1 MFLTADGTVISFFE
15 HSADDVE
22 YVGFFFSRN
31 RSVLNY
37 LGANINDS

>member
-22 YVGFFFSRN
+22 YVGFFSRN
-31 RSVLNY
+31 RFVLNY
-37 LGANINDS
+37 LGTNINDS

>member
-22 YVGFFFSRN
+22 YVDFFFKKQVRTK
-31 RSVLNY
+31 LP
-37 LGANINDS
+37 GC